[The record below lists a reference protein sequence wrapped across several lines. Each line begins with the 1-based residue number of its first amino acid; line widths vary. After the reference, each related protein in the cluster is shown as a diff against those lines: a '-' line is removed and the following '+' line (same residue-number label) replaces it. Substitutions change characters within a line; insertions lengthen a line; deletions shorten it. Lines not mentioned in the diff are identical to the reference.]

1 MTLIQRFGSA
11 LNLNIHFHM
20 LWLDGVY
27 DANVEPP
34 RRKPRLRRTRAPTS
48 AQLTELA
55 NTIAHRVCR
64 HLSRRGWLEGEDESV
79 FLSDSAGSDDG
90 MDGLRM
96 SSMTYRI
103 ATGRDA
109 GRKVV

>member
-1 MTLIQRFGSA
+1 
-11 LNLNIHFHM
+11 M

-34 RRKPRLRRTRAPTS
+34 RRKPRLHRTRAPTS

-55 NTIAHRVCR
+55 GTIAHRVCR
-64 HLSRRGWLEGEDESV
+64 HLTRKGWLEGEDESV

-90 MDGLRM
+90 MDG
-96 SSMTYRI
+96 
-103 ATGRDA
+103 
-109 GRKVV
+109 